1 MGKTYRLKRSSSFKT
16 ITLIIIGVILAFTFF
31 RENIM
36 VGLINPLRGVFMK
49 IFSFFPVIAI
59 ILGFVYLLGG
69 LVSKK
74 GRAGKIMLGI
84 FCLIFGLYLINPNG
98 IGDLFSN
105 IIFGRDS
112 PRGWR

>member
-1 MGKTYRLKRSSSFKT
+1 MGKTYKLKRRSSFAT
-16 ITLIIIGVILAFTFF
+16 ITIIIIGVILVFTFF

-36 VGLINPLRGVFMK
+36 VGLINPLRDIFSK

-59 ILGFVYLLGG
+59 ILGVVYLLGG

-74 GRAGKIMLGI
+74 GRAGKIILGI
-84 FCLIFGLYLINPNG
+84 VCLFLGLYLMNPNA

-105 IIFGRDS
+105 VIFGRDS